1 MPFDARFP
9 HVLNPRILQVLQVWL
24 AAAGRAAMPRRSA
37 IDPAALGRNLD
48 IVWLCDVVRP
58 GPRYRYRLAGERVN
72 EVYGM
77 SLAGR
82 FMDEIIPAATQ
93 TPVLARY
100 HRVVAERG
108 LSHTAGSLY
117 LSSDKIYAGE
127 RIAMP
132 LSDDGRTVDALLGA
146 TAFDWPTAARRSEQR
161 AVGPTV
167 TFTPID
173 LPEAP

>member
-1 MPFDARFP
+1 MPFDARFS
-9 HVLNPRILQVLQVWL
+9 HVLNPRILQVLDVWL
-24 AAAGRAAMPRRSA
+24 AAAGGAAMPRRSA
-37 IDPAALGRNLD
+37 IDPAKLGRNLD

-72 EVYGM
+72 EVYGG

-93 TPVLARY
+93 APVLARY
-100 HRVVAERG
+100 HRVVAEHG
-108 LSHTAGSLY
+108 VSHTAGSLY
-117 LSSDKIYAGE
+117 LSSGRIYAGE

-132 LSDDGRTVDALLGA
+132 LSDDGQIVDALLGA
-146 TAFDWPTAARRSEQR
+146 TAFEWPTPARAPNERAAE
-161 AVGPTV
+161 PTV

-173 LPEAP
+173 LPVAP